1 MTNVIDIYE
10 EENATNAVI
19 CALGALKSQCKNIIK
34 FHGKRFNFYR
44 EGTHMGIF
52 YPSNN
57 ASGEKQV
64 VFPILNAK
72 DLTIDG
78 GGATFLFHDRIFPFI
93 IQNSIGITLKNF
105 TVDFSFPRYA
115 LATVKE
121 NGDKLVLD
129 IDKKRL
135 PYFTDCG
142 NIVFI
147 AGRDELSTKSK
158 KLFMKCLNRSGVC
171 PCYLFTKESSD
182 TREKLAAPFIE
193 CTAEESV
200 AGLIINYEE
209 GSYRPDFVT
218 GDLILISNDED
229 RTNDV
234 IFAEWSKD
242 INVSNV
248 TLLSG
253 AGMGFIAQV
262 CENITLDGFNVYPSG
277 DSPLSITADSVHA
290 VNCSGKLTLKNST
303 IEKSIDDAVNIHGV
317 YTVVTEKQGDE
328 ITVSLMHKEQSGLV
342 PYSAGDVIRIS
353 DKKTMREYMS
363 VEIKEVLVSSD
374 RSRISLRLDSDDAER
389 ISVGD
394 IVENPDRMPE
404 ILIENNRI
412 LNCPRVCLSS
422 SKRTVIR
429 SNLLNLKTTGLF
441 FNDAFDY
448 WYESGA
454 VGRVDI
460 VDNVFEGKPMAYYI
474 RSDSERV
481 TESDKL
487 HGRINIVG
495 NTFALPRESCFKL
508 EKVNTVIENDNVFI
522 EK

>member
-1 MTNVIDIYE
+1 M
-10 EENATNAVI
+10 
-19 CALGALKSQCKNIIK
+19 
-34 FHGKRFNFYR
+34 
-44 EGTHMGIF
+44 
-52 YPSNN
+52 
-57 ASGEKQV
+57 
-64 VFPILNAK
+64 
-72 DLTIDG
+72 
-78 GGATFLFHDRIFPFI
+78 
-93 IQNSIGITLKNF
+93 
-105 TVDFSFPRYA
+105 
-115 LATVKE
+115 
-121 NGDKLVLD
+121 
-129 IDKKRL
+129 
-135 PYFTDCG
+135 
-142 NIVFI
+142 
-147 AGRDELSTKSK
+147 
-158 KLFMKCLNRSGVC
+158 
-171 PCYLFTKESSD
+171 
-182 TREKLAAPFIE
+182 
-193 CTAEESV
+193 
-200 AGLIINYEE
+200 
-209 GSYRPDFVT
+209 
-218 GDLILISNDED
+218 
-229 RTNDV
+229 
-234 IFAEWSKD
+234 
-242 INVSNV
+242 
-248 TLLSG
+248 
-253 AGMGFIAQV
+253 
-262 CENITLDGFNVYPSG
+262 
-277 DSPLSITADSVHA
+277 
-290 VNCSGKLTLKNST
+290 
-303 IEKSIDDAVNIHGV
+303 
-317 YTVVTEKQGDE
+317 VTEKHGDE

-429 SNLLNLKTTGLF
+429 SNLLNLKSTGLF

-454 VGRVDI
+454 VGMVDI
-460 VDNVFEGKPMAYYI
+460 MDNVFEGKPMAYYI